1 MIVTCPSCNSRY
13 KIKADKITGRG
24 AKITC
29 PKCSHRFVVYKDE
42 QAESDVPKVPANVTE
57 YDFRTF
63 GLTWYLRRTNGDV
76 TEFWSLQELNDR
88 LEQQQASPDDAITFD
103 NRDWSRIG
111 SLDNLPLFFFQTWE
125 KAKRGEIIIAAPEVE
140 DDEDEDEDAADAP
153 TTLMGHGS
161 AASKELADLMAGL
174 ETPAAMGVR
183 EESPQAVVLDQ
194 TDQPAAPRDIS
205 NLSKNFVEPSDL
217 PTADRPAP
225 IDTGTPAAPRGY
237 NPPAPTAAPPPESK
251 QDSSPSSTL
260 LVGIIVVLVLI
271 IGAMAFFVL
280 SGNDASPPLP
290 TPTAEPA
297 NNPVEPDAPPSDAA
311 PDEPSAPAKGD

>member
-29 PKCSHRFVVYKDE
+29 PKCSHRFVVYKDDE
-42 QAESDVPKVPANVTE
+42 AESEAPKVPANVAE

-63 GLTWYLRRTNGDV
+63 GLTWYLRQSNGDV
-76 TEFWSLQELNDR
+76 TEFWSLKELTDR
-88 LEQQQASPDDAITFD
+88 LEQQQATPDDAITFD

-111 SLDNLPLFFFQTWE
+111 SIDNLALFFFQTWE
-125 KAKRGEIIIAAPEVE
+125 KAKRGEIIIAAPEVD

-161 AASKELADLMAGL
+161 AASRELADLMAGL
-174 ETPAAMGVR
+174 ETPATTALR
-183 EESPQAVVLDQ
+183 EEAPQAVVVDQ
-194 TDQPAAPRDIS
+194 TGEPVAPREVS
-205 NLSKNFVEPSDL
+205 NLSKDFVEPSDL

-237 NPPAPTAAPPPESK
+237 NPPAPTAAPPPEAK
-251 QDSSPSSTL
+251 QDSGPSTTL
-260 LVGIIVVLVLI
+260 LIGVIVGLIAVVGVLTVFLVF
-271 IGAMAFFVL
+271 GDD
-280 SGNDASPPLP
+280 GG
-290 TPTAEPA
+290 TPAPAPA
-297 NNPVEPDAPPSDAA
+297 NNQVQPATPPSDAA
-311 PDEPSAPAKGD
+311 PDQPSAPADGG